1 MAKCDKDIY
10 GADPDGGAKALGEQ
24 ALRRMGSLSKTD
36 KAEKSDG
43 PDVSDSKDI
52 TGNLGSPKP

>member
-1 MAKCDKDIY
+1 MAKEDIY
-10 GADPDGGAKALGEQ
+10 GKITDGEAKAAGEQ

-43 PDVSDSKDI
+43 PDTSSSRDI
-52 TGNLGSPKP
+52 TGNLGSAKP